1 MAKYGY
7 VRVSSTDQNED
18 RQIVALNKYN
28 IRHENIF
35 IDKQSGKNFERNE
48 YKRLLQKIKKGDVLF
63 LISIDRLGRDYKQ
76 IQEQWQYLTKVK
88 EIDIVVLDMPLL
100 DTRREK
106 DLLGTFISDIV
117 LQILSFVSQN
127 ERENIKRRQAEG
139 ISAAQKRGVIFGRPK
154 NDLPIDFFD
163 IVKRWKERKIS
174 TKEAITLCE
183 MSRATFYRK
192 IRSEYLL

>member
-106 DLLGTFISDIV
+106 DLLGTFI
-117 LQILSFVSQN
+117 
-127 ERENIKRRQAEG
+127 
-139 ISAAQKRGVIFGRPK
+139 
-154 NDLPIDFFD
+154 
-163 IVKRWKERKIS
+163 
-174 TKEAITLCE
+174 
-183 MSRATFYRK
+183 
-192 IRSEYLL
+192 

>member
-7 VRVSSTDQNED
+7 VRVSSTDQKED

-48 YKRLLQKIKKGDVLF
+48 YKRLLQKIKKGDV
-63 LISIDRLGRDYKQ
+63 
-76 IQEQWQYLTKVK
+76 K

-106 DLLGTFISDIV
+106 NLLGTFISDIV

-154 NDLPIDFFD
+154 TDLPLDFLD

>member
-28 IRHENIF
+28 ISHENIF

-76 IQEQWQYLTKVK
+76 IQEQWQYLTKEK

-127 ERENIKRRQAEG
+127 
-139 ISAAQKRGVIFGRPK
+139 VPK
-154 NDLPIDFFD
+154 
-163 IVKRWKERKIS
+163 IVKEK
-174 TKEAITLCE
+174 
-183 MSRATFYRK
+183 MPP
-192 IRSEYLL
+192 

>member
-28 IRHENIF
+28 ISLENIF

-48 YKRLLQKIKKGDVLF
+48 YKLLLQKIKKGDVLF

-127 ERENIKRRQAEG
+127 
-139 ISAAQKRGVIFGRPK
+139 VPK
-154 NDLPIDFFD
+154 
-163 IVKRWKERKIS
+163 IVKEK
-174 TKEAITLCE
+174 
-183 MSRATFYRK
+183 MPP
-192 IRSEYLL
+192 

>member
-28 IRHENIF
+28 ISLENIF

-48 YKRLLQKIKKGDVLF
+48 YKLLLQKIKKGDVLF

-127 ERENIKRRQAEG
+127 EI
-139 ISAAQKRGVIFGRPK
+139 
-154 NDLPIDFFD
+154 
-163 IVKRWKERKIS
+163 
-174 TKEAITLCE
+174 
-183 MSRATFYRK
+183 
-192 IRSEYLL
+192 